1 MNKGEKMTTSSFDMS
16 GGKSFWGLEEK
27 LSTLIEPVTPDPEFV
42 DALRLKLTQTP
53 TVILESGKKK
63 VLLIAAAAGMVTGV
77 LLVWL
82 LHRQQDGD

>member
-1 MNKGEKMTTSSFDMS
+1 MTTNSIDTA
-16 GGKSFWGLEEK
+16 GGKGFWGLEEK

-42 DALRLKLTQTP
+42 DALRLKLTQAP

-63 VLLIAAAAGMVTGV
+63 VLWIAAAAGMVTGA

-82 LHRQQDGD
+82 LHRRQEDD